1 MLERIINEQFP
12 GTAPDHLDS
21 VRTQYLGG
29 GSVAGPSHNS
39 QNYTS
44 RQLDF
49 NTGISPDADSIWNWQ
64 PQTPNA
70 AGTGQAYFHAAA
82 QGQNNPSPPDL
93 AVQASPTPP
102 RSVPRLPGQIL
113 GSRPGGMEDIPTA
126 AAASF
131 FRTYFQSIHPQYP
144 FLSVRE
150 CGDWYTEWKMAPAN
164 NPISGWPAFFV
175 KMVRLHSDFQ
185 IK

>member
-29 GSVAGPSHNS
+29 GSAAGPSHNS
-39 QNYTS
+39 QNYTP

-49 NTGISPDADSIWNWQ
+49 NTGTSPDGDSIWNWQ

-70 AGTGQAYFHAAA
+70 AGTGQAYFHTGA
-82 QGQNNPSPPDL
+82 QGQNNPSPDL

-102 RSVPRLPGQIL
+102 RSLPRLSGQITE
-113 GSRPGGMEDIPTA
+113 SRPEAMEDIPTA

-164 NPISGWPAFFV
+164 APISGWPAFFV
-175 KMVRLHSDFQ
+175 KMVRYFLSLS
-185 IK
+185 

>member
-1 MLERIINEQFP
+1 MLERIINEQVP

-29 GSVAGPSHNS
+29 GSAAGPSHNS
-39 QNYTS
+39 QNYTP

-49 NTGISPDADSIWNWQ
+49 NTGTSPDADSIWNWQ

-70 AGTGQAYFHAAA
+70 AGTGQAYFHTGA
-82 QGQNNPSPPDL
+82 QGQNNPSPE
-93 AVQASPTPP
+93 
-102 RSVPRLPGQIL
+102 GQITE
-113 GSRPGGMEDIPTA
+113 SRPEGMEDIPTA

-150 CGDWYTEWKMAPAN
+150 CGEWYTEWKMAPAN
-164 NPISGWPAFFV
+164 APISGWPAFFV
-175 KMVRLHSDFQ
+175 KMVRHFLSLS
-185 IK
+185 